1 MDDTPQDR
9 DIAPVSVDPAD
20 FDEPLPGPERVPPS
34 EVPDP
39 PNDLE
44 GPDPEPPHLELGSP
58 HADSPGPRPY
68 DEPNP
73 EIP

>member
-1 MDDTPQDR
+1 MDTPEDR
-9 DIAPVSVDPAD
+9 DIDPVSVDPAD
-20 FDEPLPGPERVPPS
+20 FDEPLPGPEHADPS
-34 EVPDP
+34 EIPEP
-39 PNDLE
+39 ANELQQPE
-44 GPDPEPPHLELGSP
+44 PEPPHLELGSP